1 MMLVVVA
8 FVVVDRGF
16 ETVFEWV
23 SDSSVRETVLKVVV
37 VTAMT
42 TELFNN

>member
-1 MMLVVVA
+1 VI
-8 FVVVDRGF
+8 
-16 ETVFEWV
+16 
-23 SDSSVRETVLKVVV
+23 SSVRETVLKVVV